1 MWKCHLTV
9 DGTIDDDDN
18 GGSMADGGDG
28 RDSGG
33 GDGGGAD
40 QEKKTRGGATF
51 EHYLVDSIVG
61 HSILDGMEQRG
72 VTRFVIQ
79 SFYADDDGE
88 AALIRDDKIDIKL
101 TVLNPNEFAASN
113 EFVEMQPVIR
123 LMYEIPSDADQD
135 AAMEWATKNEAE
147 RILLSEDD
155 AEEMEKNLLWTTTL
169 LPNASKILNG
179 MSVGFLRW

>member
-1 MWKCHLTV
+1 MIKK
-9 DGTIDDDDN
+9 IYKFF
-18 GGSMADGGDG
+18 GGPKIKFQINEFLKSNVIIYQNYLL
-28 RDSGG
+28 R
-33 GDGGGAD
+33 
-40 QEKKTRGGATF
+40 KT
-51 EHYLVDSIVG
+51 E
-61 HSILDGMEQRG
+61 
-72 VTRFVIQ
+72 
-79 SFYADDDGE
+79 FYKFFNDFKNNYEGY
-88 AALIRDDKIDIKL
+88 DKIDIKL
-101 TVLNPNEFAASN
+101 TVLNTNEFAASN